1 MPTASGRSRSTLVVA
16 LLALAVAGG
25 TLVVYRRHGGPSR
38 PTEPPDPGPP
48 GTVRTTLATTTTGR
62 RGAYYIPRDHA
73 SPRPLL
79 VMLHGT
85 GGTGSAMILRLRAL
99 AERER
104 FVALAP
110 DSESVAGVWRL
121 EPVRRTRSS
130 PPSSRGGYAD
140 SPSPR
145 RAHSGA
151 SRARTGTARSIPTAP
166 TSGPRPARTSGSG
179 MAPIR
184 LSAPFLV
191 GEASLH
197 QDEASLRIG
206 KYELAAEAPEHEPSA
221 RRQTG
226 RGSRGSTH
234 GARPGTG
241 RPRLPVSAGLQGRG
255 GTRR

>member
-110 DSESVAGVWRL
+110 DSESVAGVWRV
-121 EPVRRTRSS
+121 EPGPGTHDQGPDHRHVLRCVREVLALVHVDRARVRPVEQLRSL
-130 PPSSRGGYAD
+130 AAELT
-140 SPSPR
+140 R
-145 RAHSGA
+145 RATLPEVQTRVFHA
-151 SRARTGTARSIPTAP
+151 DHV
-166 TSGPRPARTSGSG
+166 
-179 MAPIR
+179 
-184 LSAPFLV
+184 L
-191 GEASLH
+191 E
-197 QDEASLRIG
+197 DE
-206 KYELAAEAPEHEPSA
+206 ELAALVAWWL
-221 RRQTG
+221 RR
-226 RGSRGSTH
+226 
-234 GARPGTG
+234 
-241 RPRLPVSAGLQGRG
+241 
-255 GTRR
+255 

>member
-110 DSESVAGVWRL
+110 DSESVAGVWRV

-140 SPSPR
+140 SPR

-151 SRARTGTARSIPTAP
+151 SRAQTGTARSIPTAP

-221 RRQTG
+221 RRQRSWEQGVHPRSPSRHREAEASGLG
-226 RGSRGSTH
+226 R
-234 GARPGTG
+234 APG
-241 RPRLPVSAGLQGRG
+241 PRG
-255 GTRR
+255 GTAR